1 VIIIEP
7 LTPVIMNRL
16 VDPQTLIF
24 NSKGRVAGFNEFL
37 SEVNVPQWEL
47 LQIASEVESEW
58 RWDWPEGQ
66 GFGSSDM
73 TYMMKHFIDRV
84 ITQNG
89 KAGYYMTAFTPSLSV
104 VEYSEAKHHNR
115 VQRMESGN

>member
-1 VIIIEP
+1 
-7 LTPVIMNRL
+7 MNRL

-37 SEVNVPQWEL
+37 SEVDVPQWEL
-47 LQIASEVESEW
+47 LNIASEVESEW

-89 KAGYYMTAFTPSLSV
+89 KAGYYMTAFTPALSV
-104 VEYSEAKHHNR
+104 VEYSEMDTDNLKL
-115 VQRMESGN
+115 RMEQGV